1 MNPMS
6 EILKMKSARI
16 LASAA
21 VAVGVLVGATSAFAF
36 EDDGRPYLE
45 FAKKKEGH
53 GKFAAPT
60 TLNEYNYWAK
70 KTIDDYLDS
79 MDKRASATGNRESV
93 SNQQCSA
100 YHEVYT
106 RDRVIDLRYALG
118 YFDDSRG
125 ETIEFAGYDWGM
137 GASSDEG
144 VWIAIREVLKAPC
157 SNGNRRL
164 CGFTELTPEADR
176 ARNGLTVLS
185 RQMEVQGRQVDV
197 RFSLTYASASPFY
210 KRNLG
215 ALRDKQERFTRTSE
229 ENFFEGIRSADY
241 AFYMGHARN
250 GGGPDFNPPRLT
262 SAMKPDYYGYYR
274 KQFPGL
280 NRMLKEVRASGNKD
294 VTLGIFSC
302 DAKLHFHRR
311 LEANNKGQ
319 KMILTLGGEGMLH
332 YLDTLMVSLGYIE
345 GLLRGS
351 CGTQLDDF
359 ARVTPRER
367 AAYQQYNVK

>member
-1 MNPMS
+1 MGDMNPV
-6 EILKMKSARI
+6 RI

-21 VAVGVLVGATSAFAF
+21 VAMGLLASASSALAF

-45 FAKKKEGH
+45 YAKKKEGH

-60 TLNEYNYWAK
+60 TLNEYNVWGK
-70 KTIDDYLDS
+70 KTIEDYLNS
-79 MDKRASATGNRESV
+79 MDKRANASGNKESY
-93 SNQQCSA
+93 SNQQCAA

-106 RDRVIDLRYALG
+106 RDRVVDLRYALG

-125 ETIEFAGYDWGM
+125 STIEFAGYDWGM
-137 GASSDEG
+137 AASSDEG
-144 VWIAIREVLKAPC
+144 VWIAIREVLTTPC
-157 SNGNRRL
+157 PNSNRRL
-164 CGFTELTPEADR
+164 CGFKELTPEADR
-176 ARNGLTVLS
+176 AYNGLTVLS
-185 RQMEVQGRQVDV
+185 KDMEIQGRQVEV
-197 RFSLTYASASPFY
+197 RFTLTYASASPFY
-210 KRNLG
+210 KRNTG
-215 ALRDKQERFTRTSE
+215 VLRAKQERFTRTSD
-229 ENFFEGIRSADY
+229 ENFFGGIRTADY

-250 GGGPDFNPPRLT
+250 GGGPDFTPVRLT
-262 SAMKPDYYGYYR
+262 SAMKPDYFGYYR
-274 KQFPGL
+274 KQIPGL
-280 NRMLKEVRASGNKD
+280 SRMLKEVKTSGNTD

-332 YLDTLMVSLGYIE
+332 YMDTLMVSLGYVE